1 MAVTNSNR
9 YISEGTMG
17 GYFAQTRFSVKKK
30 CELKALVVNVAT
42 VLYLIRSVDPGLRQ
56 VYKKCLLKKNSRTVL
71 EKKKLVK
78 CTTMK

>member
-1 MAVTNSNR
+1 
-9 YISEGTMG
+9 MG

-56 VYKKCLLKKNSRTVL
+56 VYKKCLLKKKKFSDRIR
-71 EKKKLVK
+71 EKEIGEMHHNEIIRLLQQEFGND
-78 CTTMK
+78 